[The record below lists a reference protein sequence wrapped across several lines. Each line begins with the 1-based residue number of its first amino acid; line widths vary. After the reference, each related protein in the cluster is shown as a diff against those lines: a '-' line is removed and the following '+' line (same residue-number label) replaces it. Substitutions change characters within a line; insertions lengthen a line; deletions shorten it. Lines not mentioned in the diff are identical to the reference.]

1 MLNTSTPD
9 CGVKFSTCHVNK
21 QRLINFLPVYSQSL
35 CKVHTMSFKDFK
47 VPYPVDERY
56 SKRVAYFS
64 MEFAIH
70 QPLKIYSGGLG
81 FLSGS
86 HLRSAYELKQNLIGV
101 GILWKYGYYD
111 QARNQDQTLQVTWM
125 EKQYSFLEDTGIKY
139 QITVHEHPVWVKVYY
154 LNPKTFNSAPL
165 FLLTTD
171 IPENDYVSQTI
182 CHRLYDANVAT
193 KVAQFILLG
202 VGGAKLLDELGFK
215 PEVYHLNEA
224 HGLSAAFYLY
234 KKYNN
239 NIEEVRKR
247 LVFTTHTPEEA
258 GNEKHDIH
266 LCHKM
271 SYFCGLTVDEVKKLT
286 GNPDE
291 MFNHSLA
298 ALRFA
303 RLANGV
309 SKLHGKVS
317 RALWSKYDHI
327 CDIISITNA
336 QNWTYWADELLYEA
350 VDNDDDTRFDTR
362 KAFLK
367 KRAFE
372 IVADQTGRLFDTRIF
387 TLVWARRFAGYKRA
401 GLITTD
407 DEKFEELI
415 NNKKYPIQIIWA
427 GKPYPVDYPAITE
440 FNSLVHLS
448 RKYKNVSVLIG
459 YELMLSRR
467 LKQGADCW
475 LNNPR
480 VPREASGTSGMTA
493 AMNGTVNFSTDDGWI
508 PEFIKNGE
516 NGFVVPK
523 TDYLNMTVHEQDA
536 YDLNCIYEILNKQ
549 ILPMYYDDHKRWR
562 EVVKNGMRDVRFQF
576 DSNRMAHE
584 YYELLYKAPQK

>member
-1 MLNTSTPD
+1 
-9 CGVKFSTCHVNK
+9 
-21 QRLINFLPVYSQSL
+21 
-35 CKVHTMSFKDFK
+35 MSFKNFK
-47 VPYPVDERY
+47 VPYHVDQRY
-56 SKRVAYFS
+56 SKRVGYFS

-86 HLRSAYELKQNLIGV
+86 HLRSAYELNQNLIGI

-139 QITVHEHPVWVKVYY
+139 QITVHEHPVWVKVFY
-154 LNPKTFNSAPL
+154 LNPERFNTAPL

-182 CHRLYDANVAT
+182 SHRLYDANVAT

-258 GNEKHDIH
+258 GNEKHDIQ

-271 SYFCGLTVDEVKKLT
+271 SYFCGLSIDEVKKLT
-286 GNPDE
+286 GNPDD

-309 SKLHGKVS
+309 SQLHGRVS
-317 RALWSKYDHI
+317 RAMWSKYDNI
-327 CDIISITNA
+327 CNIISITNA
-336 QNWTYWADELLYEA
+336 QNWKYWADDQLYEA
-350 VDNDDDTRFDTR
+350 KDKNYNAVFDER
-362 KAFLK
+362 KKFLK
-367 KRAFE
+367 KRTFE
-372 IVADQTGRLFDTRIF
+372 IVADQTGKLFDTKIF
-387 TLVWARRFAGYKRA
+387 TIVWARRFAGYKRA
-401 GLITTD
+401 SFLTTD
-407 DEKFEELI
+407 EERFEELI
-415 NNKKYPIQIIWA
+415 NNKKYPVQIIWA

-440 FNSLVHLS
+440 FNNLVHLS
-448 RKYKNVSVLIG
+448 RKYKNVSVLVG

-493 AMNGTVNFSTDDGWI
+493 AMNGAVNFSTDDGWI
-508 PEFIKNGE
+508 PEFMKNGL
-516 NGFVVPK
+516 NGFVVPLV
-523 TDYLNMTVHEQDA
+523 DYTNMTVHDQDE
-536 YDLNCIYEILNKQ
+536 YDLNCLYQILNNQ
-549 ILPMYYDDHKRWR
+549 ILPLYYDNYEAWR
-562 EVVKNGMRDVRFQF
+562 EIVKNGMNDVRFQF
-576 DSNRMAHE
+576 DSNRMANE
-584 YYELLYKAPQK
+584 YYELLYKS